1 MIHRFDFG
9 RTSKSIR
16 FSINFKY
23 YLKEN
28 YTERDTIGNG
38 WEGDRGIMV
47 LEKRG
52 RVFGFLFIRE
62 KIGIFGR
69 VILLGFL
76 WKIAVFLR

>member
-1 MIHRFDFG
+1 MG
-9 RTSKSIR
+9 R
-16 FSINFKY
+16 
-23 YLKEN
+23 
-28 YTERDTIGNG
+28 
-38 WEGDRGIMV
+38 DRGIMV

-69 VILLGFL
+69 IILLGFI